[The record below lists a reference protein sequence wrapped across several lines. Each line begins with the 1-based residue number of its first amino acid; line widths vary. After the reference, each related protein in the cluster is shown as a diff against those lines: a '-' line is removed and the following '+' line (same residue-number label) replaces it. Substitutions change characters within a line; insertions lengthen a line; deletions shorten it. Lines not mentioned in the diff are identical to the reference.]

1 MKNIDMH
8 SHFIPKKFIEMI
20 EGNDSSLMAKVINR
34 QGELFIAHDQGYTY
48 PCLPEFYDR
57 GVKLQKMAESNVD
70 MTVLSCA
77 PPLFYYWAEKDLSVY
92 MAQLVNDELLSFVEK
107 DTDRF
112 SMMATVPMNSIH
124 DAVEELI
131 RIVEKSNGLVRF
143 VQIGTNIEG
152 KLLDDPEFEPF
163 FETAERLGVTVFL
176 HPYYIGN
183 KPGLENYYLT
193 NLVGNPLDTTTAAVN
208 LMFSGFME
216 RHPNLNICLAHAGG
230 FLPYQIGRLQH
241 GYEVRE
247 EPKVK
252 GAHEPS
258 ETLKRF
264 YFDTITF
271 EKKALEFLVHLVGSD
286 KIMLGSDFPFDMGE
300 EQGVKMVH
308 SLNISEKDKENIL
321 NRNVM
326 NLLSR

>member
-1 MKNIDMH
+1 MKSIDMH
-8 SHFIPKKFIEMI
+8 SHFIPKRFIEMI
-20 EGNDSSLMAKVINR
+20 EKENKSLMAKLVNKD
-34 QGELFIAHDQGYTY
+34 GDLFIAHDQGYTY
-48 PCLPEFYDR
+48 PCLPEFFDR
-57 GVKLQKMAESNVD
+57 DVKLEKMAENKVD

-92 MAQLVNDELLSFVEK
+92 MAQLVNDELLDFVQK
-107 DTDRF
+107 DIERF
-112 SMMATVPMNSIH
+112 SMMATVPMNSVN

-131 RIVEKSNGLVRF
+131 RIVDKSEGLVRF

-152 KLLDDPEFEPF
+152 KLLDSPEFEPF
-163 FETAERLGVTVFL
+163 FSTAERLGVTVFL

-216 RHPNLNICLAHAGG
+216 RHPELNICLAHAGG

-247 EPKVK
+247 EPKIK
-252 GAHEPS
+252 DAAEPK
-258 ETLKRF
+258 ETLSRF

-300 EQGVKMVH
+300 EQGVEMVQ
-308 SLNISEKDKENIL
+308 SLNISDSDKTNIL
-321 NRNVM
+321 HRNVM
-326 NLLSR
+326 GLLSK